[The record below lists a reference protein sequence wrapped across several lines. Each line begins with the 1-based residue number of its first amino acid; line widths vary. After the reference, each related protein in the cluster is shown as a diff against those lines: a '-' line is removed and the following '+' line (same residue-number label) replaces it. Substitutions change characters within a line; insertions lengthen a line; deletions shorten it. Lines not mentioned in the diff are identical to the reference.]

1 MVDSFGSWYTYLRI
15 IMITPSNLIS
25 YDENILTSIEVYD
38 SSLYTGSATEVTAVR
53 FMFANVNSVN
63 EASTT
68 ADLTAWR
75 EYTLNQ
81 STTINGVSYA
91 SGDVVYLA
99 ADYTLSGTDT
109 AKETGFYG
117 ERQTWIPSDGS
128 YVSFNP
134 DQTYNTTSL
143 LFEDNVFTLNYQ
155 LFTTSYAA
163 GTRAAGTYIVVG
175 TVGNYITISGGKR
188 YVGEVFTSTTSFTF
202 TGASTISL
210 LETETTTY
218 FCTTGQI
225 YQTLQAYFILLAN
238 NANASIE
245 IKNDLLKVIANYNVV
260 GFSEAQSYG
269 FDLQYM
275 QNLLDEAQEFYS
287 TLAEQW

>member
-1 MVDSFGSWYTYLRI
+1 
-15 IMITPSNLIS
+15 MITPSNLIS
-25 YDENILTSIEVYD
+25 YDENILTSVEVYD
-38 SSLYTGSATEVTAVR
+38 ASAYTGSVSEVTAVR

-117 ERQTWIPSDGS
+117 ERQTWIPSNSG
-128 YVSFNP
+128 YVSFTP

-155 LFTTSYAA
+155 LFTTSYTAS
-163 GTRAAGTYIVVG
+163 TVAAGTYIVVG
-175 TVGNYITISGGKR
+175 TIGDYITIGSGKR
-188 YVGEVFTSTTSFTF
+188 YVGEVFTSATSFTF
-202 TGASTISL
+202 TGTPTISV
-210 LETETTTY
+210 LEAETTTY

-225 YQTLQAYFILLAN
+225 YQTLQAYFVLLAN

-275 QNLLDEAQEFYS
+275 QNLLDESQEFYS